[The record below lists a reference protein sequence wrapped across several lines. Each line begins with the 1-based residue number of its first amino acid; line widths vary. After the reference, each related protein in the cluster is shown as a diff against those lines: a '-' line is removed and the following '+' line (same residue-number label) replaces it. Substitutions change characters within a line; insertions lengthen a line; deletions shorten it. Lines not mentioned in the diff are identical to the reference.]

1 MRITDYGVVAV
12 VVVSIGSGVGSSS
25 RGGAEY
31 GLRGYGYVR
40 ITDWVRIS
48 RGCGLQDYGLF

>member
-1 MRITDYGVVAV
+1 M
-12 VVVSIGSGVGSSS
+12 VVSIGSGVGSSS